1 MQNYYL
7 TRRLTFEEINTHYK
21 DDNEIINMA
30 LYNTLDHTKIKKLLH
45 TKTSCIKKDLTKLNQ
60 ELLKENI
67 NTKNRLI
74 ILNNYAIKKS
84 VQLGSKYG
92 IKIKNNDNFNN
103 KIVLDH
109 KIIIKKELNY

>member
-7 TRRLTFEEINTHYK
+7 TRRLTFEEINSHYK

-30 LYNTLDHTKIKKLLH
+30 LYNTLDNTKIKKLLH
-45 TKTSCIKKDLTKLNQ
+45 IKTSCIKKDLTKLNQ

-74 ILNNYAIKKS
+74 ILN
-84 VQLGSKYG
+84 
-92 IKIKNNDNFNN
+92 IKNNNHSGN